1 VSMAYISKKL
11 SSDSEIIVMNTAGS
25 VALGA
30 QQVALF
36 GAIALGS
43 RQISRGHAIEPAA
56 FLSKIATMIGERF
69 AKASAS

>member
-1 VSMAYISKKL
+1 MLRLVGFL
-11 SSDSEIIVMNTAGS
+11 SVIIGNRVPI
-25 VALGA
+25 ALGA

-69 AKASAS
+69 VKASAS